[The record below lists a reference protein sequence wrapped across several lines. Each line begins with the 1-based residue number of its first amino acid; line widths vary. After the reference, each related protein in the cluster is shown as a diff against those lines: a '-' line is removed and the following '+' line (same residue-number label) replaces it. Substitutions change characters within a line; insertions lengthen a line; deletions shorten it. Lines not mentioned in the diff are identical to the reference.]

1 MLTIFRN
8 KLKSIYSKTSI
19 GYNRQRLIN
28 LIIILGLFFSIPN
41 TFSQNTTII
50 FNTKANTTIGI
61 SKEIDNTYTRT
72 LTDEII
78 TDATGNSIYSW
89 DVNDFQFVNCSFH
102 DGWNAFFPIMQ
113 GSHLTITYKGEGQF
127 EFAGADKA
135 AIEYYISDSRKELNR
150 SFMNLSFDFP
160 AESSYE
166 DYSLLIEKHYSI
178 LSNKL
183 DSLMAENAIS
193 PKFSELLK
201 NDLNMFTI
209 CVTIGAYRS
218 KYLENTAIKV
228 SNEDSIKIGVKI
240 NEILDKISPIIDSK
254 EMLKYT
260 LGSTALAIFYTNKYR
275 QLNEKD
281 KEKLLSEN
289 SWSNQLSSN
298 KHGYLIVPQEI
309 LYKLLSLELLEN
321 YEDTVIRGDSIFI
334 DYVSKIRPQNAFL
347 PYITEKRN
355 ELLLSMNEDI
365 SGVKYIDNTI
375 NALEDL
381 CKVEAFDQKILY
393 IDLWATWC
401 GPCIGE
407 FKNRNKLNELL
418 SNYADVIPVYISID
432 EDNNDTVW
440 KEKTKAFNLR
450 GHHLRANE
458 KLVTYINEK
467 LYGGGGIGVP
477 RYILLDK
484 DGSILEKDLPRP
496 SNIDKLKQ
504 ELDKHFG
511 Y

>member
-1 MLTIFRN
+1 
-8 KLKSIYSKTSI
+8 
-19 GYNRQRLIN
+19 
-28 LIIILGLFFSIPN
+28 
-41 TFSQNTTII
+41 
-50 FNTKANTTIGI
+50 
-61 SKEIDNTYTRT
+61 
-72 LTDEII
+72 
-78 TDATGNSIYSW
+78 
-89 DVNDFQFVNCSFH
+89 
-102 DGWNAFFPIMQ
+102 
-113 GSHLTITYKGEGQF
+113 
-127 EFAGADKA
+127 
-135 AIEYYISDSRKELNR
+135 
-150 SFMNLSFDFP
+150 
-160 AESSYE
+160 
-166 DYSLLIEKHYSI
+166 
-178 LSNKL
+178 
-183 DSLMAENAIS
+183 MAENAIS